1 MYTESLWPPVIS
13 STFYIADLDTSSTEG
28 QFADVTPPQTTGQ
41 SSQTAQQQQQRDA
54 STATNEKISSQLEDS
69 NGENSGSMRETLS
82 TGTPQLAS
90 ELKAALKAG
99 AKVATLNSQDL
110 NSPATKLNPTAQ
122 PFSPSLSVSQ
132 SQLDPSST
140 EYLPSTTKLPPSST
154 LTPQSQKTSWSSSLN
169 PNSQEFVPRSTTLNA
184 AAPEFMPKIGLPP
197 SMQNGNLNLQESVD
211 DLDVDLLQLD
221 AEVAVPF
228 LEPQS
233 IVDGFERVVVQKEG
247 EDGSLLLKLVA
258 DILIKATMYPG
269 SFESHKTK
277 IEEAINK
284 LPPNEDTMRNLAE
297 MIVHWVGA
305 IRHWYE
311 SHIALSH
318 TLPSEC

>member
-1 MYTESLWPPVIS
+1 MYTENLWPPIIL
-13 STFYIADLDTSSTEG
+13 STFYIADLDTCSTEG

-41 SSQTAQQQQQRDA
+41 LSQTAQQQQQRET
-54 STATNEKISSQLEDS
+54 STATNGNISSQQEDS
-69 NGENSGSMRETLS
+69 SGENSGSTRETSS
-82 TGTPQLAS
+82 TGNSQLAS

-99 AKVATLNSQDL
+99 AKVATLNSQEL
-110 NSPATKLNPTAQ
+110 TSPAHPATKLNPTAQ
-122 PFSPSLSVSQ
+122 PFSPSVSQ
-132 SQLDPSST
+132 SQLDPSSA
-140 EYLPSTTKLPPSST
+140 EFLPSTAKLPPSST

-197 SMQNGNLNLQESVD
+197 SMQNGNPNLQESVD

-233 IVDGFERVVVQKEG
+233 IIDGFERVVVQKEG

-297 MIVHWVGA
+297 MIVHWVG
-305 IRHWYE
+305 
-311 SHIALSH
+311 
-318 TLPSEC
+318 PFMNPM